1 MRKFWDNPCGA
12 DTPVRQ
18 QPAPLNHQ
26 TTKLKLV
33 PGSLSIGSVTIS
45 PATVLAPM
53 AGVTDTVFRRFIR
66 NLGGCGLIMTE
77 FTSADGVL
85 RKKDQKAKRYLH
97 FYEDEHPIS
106 AQLFG
111 SDPRVMAEAARM
123 VEGLGFD
130 LVDLNLGCP
139 AKKVVKCNGGS
150 GLLRDMPAIGK
161 IFEAVRAAVRI
172 PFTVKFRAG
181 WNDEEIVCVE
191 LARMAESCGLRAV
204 ALHARTREQGY
215 SGQARWEWI
224 AAVKDA
230 VKIPVIGNGDIR
242 TPEDACAMVTQTGC
256 DAVMIG
262 RTAPSNPWIFRQIQQ
277 YCAGLGNARAGT
289 GASPV
294 QVERRS
300 TKLKA
305 SANREGHDFGRADSG
320 AELTAALAAEGS
332 FFPGGGSGPSGAEAR
347 KFVAQSD
354 GAAGSRALSKP
365 YDSPTETD
373 RYQMI
378 RTYFQMLIEEELP
391 DASGKMKQFASW
403 FTHGVPGG
411 AALRK
416 AIYESKSAPE
426 ILSRVEA
433 FFEAR
438 LYPAASLTRE
448 PVVRET

>member
-1 MRKFWDNPCGA
+1 VRKYWENSGA
-12 DTPVRQ
+12 VAGEGAR
-18 QPAPLNHQ
+18 
-26 TTKLKLV
+26 TTQEV
-33 PGSLSIGSVTIS
+33 PGSLTIGKVRIA

-77 FTSADGVL
+77 FTSADGIL
-85 RKKDQKAKRYLH
+85 RSKDKKAKLYLH

-111 SDPRVMAEAARM
+111 SDPKVMAEAARL

-150 GLLRDMPAIGK
+150 GLLKDLPAIEK
-161 IFEAVRAAVRI
+161 IFEAVRAAVTI

-181 WNDEEIVCVE
+181 WNDDNIVCVE
-191 LARMAESCGLRAV
+191 LAKMAEDCGLCAV

-242 TPEDACAMVTQTGC
+242 TPEDACAMVAQTGC

-262 RTAPSNPWIFRQIQQ
+262 RTAPANPWIFRQIEQ
-277 YCAGLGNARAGT
+277 YTAGLGNRAG
-289 GASPV
+289 GLIL
-294 QVERRS
+294 RS
-300 TKLKA
+300 
-305 SANREGHDFGRADSG
+305 
-320 AELTAALAAEGS
+320 GS
-332 FFPGGGSGPSGAEAR
+332 T
-347 KFVAQSD
+347 QSD
-354 GAAGSRALSKP
+354 S
-365 YDSPTETD
+365 YDEPSEAD

-378 RTYFQMLIEEELP
+378 RTYFEMLIEEEMP
-391 DASGKMKQFASW
+391 GAEGKMKQFASW
-403 FTHGVPGG
+403 FTHGVAGG

-416 AIYESKSAPE
+416 AIYESKSRVE
-426 ILSRVEA
+426 ILASVQG
-433 FFEAR
+433 FFESRAGR
-438 LYPAASLTRE
+438 CATSDISISDMAMPAMK
-448 PVVRET
+448 

>member
-1 MRKFWDNPCGA
+1 MKKFWDNTPNAAAATPCCENAASFDSVSNGN
-12 DTPVRQ
+12 VR
-18 QPAPLNHQ
+18 PAQAAHVR
-26 TTKLKLV
+26 V
-33 PGSLSIGSVTIS
+33 PKTLQIGSVTIS

-85 RKKDQKAKRYLH
+85 RAKDKKAKRYLH

-111 SDPRVMAEAARM
+111 SDPKVMSDAARI
-123 VEGLGFD
+123 VEDLGFD

-150 GLLRDMPAIGK
+150 GLLRDLPRIRS
-161 IFEAVRAAVRI
+161 IFEAVRAAVKI

-191 LARMAESCGLRAV
+191 LAKMAEDCGLCAV

-215 SGQARWEWI
+215 SGNARWEWI
-224 AAVKDA
+224 AAVKEA

-242 TPEDACAMVTQTGC
+242 TPEDACAMVSATGC

-262 RTAPSNPWIFRQIQQ
+262 RTAPANPWIFRQIAQ
-277 YCAGLGNARAGT
+277 YCESFASGNGGT
-289 GASPV
+289 NCAPAFEHG
-294 QVERRS
+294 
-300 TKLKA
+300 
-305 SANREGHDFGRADSG
+305 REGRDFSRAESG
-320 AELTAALAAEGS
+320 PLSHPALAAEGHFAGRS
-332 FFPGGGSGPSGAEAR
+332 ARATQYEQPSEA
-347 KFVAQSD
+347 
-354 GAAGSRALSKP
+354 
-365 YDSPTETD
+365 D
-373 RYQMI
+373 RYEMI
-378 RTYFQMLIEEELP
+378 RTYFKMMIEEELP
-391 DASGKMKQFASW
+391 DATGKMKQFASW

-416 AIYESKSAPE
+416 EIYDSKTAPG
-426 ILSRVEA
+426 ILSRVEN
-433 FFEAR
+433 FFESRLSGAGTLAR
-438 LYPAASLTRE
+438 EMS
-448 PVVRET
+448 V

>member
-1 MRKFWDNPCGA
+1 
-12 DTPVRQ
+12 
-18 QPAPLNHQ
+18 
-26 TTKLKLV
+26 
-33 PGSLSIGSVTIS
+33 
-45 PATVLAPM
+45 M

-85 RKKDQKAKRYLH
+85 RAKDKKAKRYLH

-111 SDPRVMAEAARM
+111 SDPQVMADAARI
-123 VEGLGFD
+123 VEDLGFD

-150 GLLRDMPAIGK
+150 GLLRDLPRIGG
-161 IFEAVRAAVRI
+161 IFEAVRAAVKI

-191 LARMAESCGLRAV
+191 LAKMAEDCGLCAV

-215 SGQARWEWI
+215 SGNARWEWI
-224 AAVKDA
+224 AAVKSA
-230 VKIPVIGNGDIR
+230 VRIPVIGNGDIR
-242 TPEDACAMVTQTGC
+242 TPEDACAMVAATGC

-262 RTAPSNPWIFRQIQQ
+262 RTAPANPWIFRQIEQF
-277 YCAGLGNARAGT
+277 CEASLLWTGEDARSSTIDSRVSSSSDHSTNNGAT
-289 GASPV
+289 GVLARLERSSKQSPC
-294 QVERRS
+294 RRYD
-300 TKLKA
+300 
-305 SANREGHDFGRADSG
+305 E
-320 AELTAALAAEGS
+320 
-332 FFPGGGSGPSGAEAR
+332 PSE
-347 KFVAQSD
+347 S
-354 GAAGSRALSKP
+354 
-365 YDSPTETD
+365 D
-373 RYQMI
+373 RYEMI

-391 DASGKMKQFASW
+391 DATGKMKQFASW

-416 AIYESKSAPE
+416 TIYDSKSAPE
-426 ILSRVEA
+426 ILSRVEE

-438 LYPAASLTRE
+438 VVESAAI
-448 PVVRET
+448 